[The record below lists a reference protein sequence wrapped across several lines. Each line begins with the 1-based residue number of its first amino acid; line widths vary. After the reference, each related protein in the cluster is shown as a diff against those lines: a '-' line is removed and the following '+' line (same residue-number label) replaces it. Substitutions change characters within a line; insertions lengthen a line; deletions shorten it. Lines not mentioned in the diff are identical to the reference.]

1 MPVTSEIEQAVA
13 ELEQRYSEAN
23 PESLALHRRAQAAM
37 PGGNT
42 RTALHFDPF
51 PLYVVRSTGSRVTD
65 VDGHS
70 YIDALGEFSAGLYG
84 HKEPA
89 ILAAAQRA
97 LELGASNGAPGASEI
112 DLAEVVCARFPAIEQ
127 VRFCNSGTEANL
139 YALQLARH
147 ATGRNKLM
155 AFHGAYHGGVFVFS
169 DVDNAMNAPFDWVF
183 GRYNDIEGSV
193 AMIREQAQDLAAVI
207 VEPMMSNAGSLPAS
221 RDFLRGLRA
230 ACDECGVLLIFDE
243 VVTSRIGA
251 GGMQALYDVMPDLT
265 TLGKYLGAGFSFG
278 AFGGRVALMAHMDPS
293 RPGALPHAGT
303 FNNNLFTMLA
313 GHAGLT
319 QVFTPARAVQ
329 LTEAGDALRA
339 RLNAVV
345 RESNAAAQFTGLGS
359 IMNLHFTGGEIHGP
373 EDLREV
379 PRLTYKLFQLE
390 MILSGVYLARR
401 SQINMS
407 LAISPED
414 ADHIVESVRAFFK
427 RWAHLI

>member
-1 MPVTSEIEQAVA
+1 MCATNEIEQALV
-13 ELEQRYSEAN
+13 ELEQRYTDAN
-23 PESLALHRRAQAAM
+23 PESHALHRRAQAAM

-42 RTALHFDPF
+42 RTALYFDPF
-51 PLYVVRSTGSRVTD
+51 PLYVASSAGSRVTD
-65 VDGHS
+65 VDGHC
-70 YIDALGEFSAGLYG
+70 YIDALSEFSAGLYG
-84 HKEPA
+84 HKEPT

-97 LELGASNGAPGASEI
+97 LELGASNGAPGTAEL
-112 DLAEVVCARFPAIEQ
+112 DMAEVVCARFPAIDQ

-147 ATGRNKLM
+147 ATGRQRLM

-183 GRYNDIEGSV
+183 GRYNDIEASV
-193 AMIREQAQDLAAVI
+193 AQIREHAHDLAAVI
-207 VEPMMSNAGSLPAS
+207 IEPMMSNAGSLPAD
-221 RDFLRGLRA
+221 REFLQALRTV
-230 ACDECGVLLIFDE
+230 CDECGVLLIFDE
-243 VVTSRIGA
+243 VVTSRISA
-251 GGMQALYDVMPDLT
+251 GGMQALYNVMPDLT

-278 AFGGRVALMAHMDPS
+278 AFGGRAALMAHMDPT

-319 QVFTPARAVQ
+319 RVFTPERAVQ
-329 LTEAGDALRA
+329 LTEEGDELRT
-339 RLNAVV
+339 RLNEVA
-345 RESNAAAQFTGLGS
+345 RESNAAAQFTGMGS
-359 IMNLHFTGGEIHGP
+359 IMNLHFTSGAIRAP

-379 PRLTYKLFQLE
+379 PRSFYKLFQLE

-401 SQINMS
+401 GQINMS
-407 LAISPED
+407 LAISPD
-414 ADHIVESVRAFFK
+414 DVDHIVKAVRAFFK